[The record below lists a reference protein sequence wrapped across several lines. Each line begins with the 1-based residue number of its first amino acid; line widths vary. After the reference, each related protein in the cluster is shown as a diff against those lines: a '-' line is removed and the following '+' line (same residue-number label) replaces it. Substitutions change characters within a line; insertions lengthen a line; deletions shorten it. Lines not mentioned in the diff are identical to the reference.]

1 MNGREGSVAPGDTGN
16 EEKEIRKFGM
26 FQGVFVPTLLTILGV
41 ILYLRLGWVVGN
53 VGVIGAWAIIF
64 IAFTITTATALSM
77 SSLVSN
83 IRIGPGGAYS
93 IISRSMGLEIGGSIG
108 VPLYLSLA
116 FSVALYIFGFREGMQ
131 YIFPDLSPLLIDL
144 AVFAV
149 TFGIVVASTRIA
161 FRIQYAILAIIIVSL
176 VSVFAAG
183 WGTGTGASLLQPP
196 EGVSFWVVFAVFFPA
211 ATGIMAGANMSG
223 ELKNPRRAIPIGT
236 LSAIGVTLVIYLVV
250 AFWLSTVASSTQLQ
264 NDYTILIQD
273 ARWSQLVL
281 AGLLAATFSSALNS
295 MVGASRVLQA
305 MGEHNILPGSG
316 WLTKRSGTGIPRNA
330 ILLTGLIVF
339 AALMLRTLN
348 TIAPLI
354 TMFFLITYAMI
365 NVVILVEQSLGLV
378 SFRPL
383 LRIPRVVP
391 LIGTVGAFFTMFI
404 INPVFS
410 LVAVVVVASFYYL
423 LMYRHLKANSP
434 YGDVRSSLFV
444 AVAEWAARKSMKLPH
459 SQERAWRPHL
469 LIPVDDP
476 PGLRG
481 ASEFIRDITYP
492 RGSINIIGLTRRDQP
507 GQLRDQ
513 IASLARDFEEDGVYT
528 RWTMVESPRYGDG
541 IVASI
546 QALKSSFFQPNIVFL
561 MLPAAGNN
569 EEDTK
574 EVLVRATESH
584 MGIVLF
590 APHPQAA
597 LGHRRAINI
606 WLEQGCIGWE
616 PGMPLANCDLAL
628 LIAYKLR
635 INWGGTL
642 TLITPV
648 ENPDEVPGV
657 ERHLRS
663 LIEETRITVDDL
675 RVIPGDRE
683 NALAKSPPA
692 DLEIFSLARDPDL
705 GEIHRLVDITE
716 ASCIFCR
723 DSGEENALV

>member
-1 MNGREGSVAPGDTGN
+1 MASTDTREEQKG
-16 EEKEIRKFGM
+16 IRKFGT

-53 VGVIGAWAIIF
+53 VGVIGAWGIIL

-131 YIFPDLSPLLIDL
+131 YIFPDLSPLLVDL
-144 AVFAV
+144 AIFAV
-149 TFGIVVASTRIA
+149 IFLVVVVSTRVA
-161 FRIQYAILAIIIVSL
+161 FRIQYAILAIVIASL

-183 WGTGTGASLLQPP
+183 WGSGTAISFLQPP
-196 EGVSFWVVFAVFFPA
+196 GGVSFWVVFAVFFPA

-223 ELKNPRRAIPIGT
+223 ELKNPRRAIPLGT
-236 LSAIGVTLVIYLVV
+236 LAAIGVSLVIYLMVS
-250 AFWLSTVASSTQLQ
+250 FWLATVASPTQLQ
-264 NDYTILIQD
+264 NDYTVMIQD

-316 WLTKRSGTGIPRNA
+316 WLTRRSRTGVPRNA
-330 ILLTGLIVF
+330 ILFTGLIVF
-339 AALMLRTLN
+339 ASLMLRSLN

-383 LRIPRVVP
+383 LRIPRAVP
-391 LIGTVGAFFTMFI
+391 LVGTVGAFFTMFI

-410 LVAVVVVASFYYL
+410 LVAVVVVASFYYI

-444 AVAEWAARKSMKLPH
+444 ALAEWAARKSMKLPH

-469 LIPVDDP
+469 LIPVDNP
-476 PGLRG
+476 PALRG

-492 RGSINIIGLTRRDQP
+492 RGSINIIGLASREQP

-528 RWTMVESPRYGDG
+528 RWTMVESPSYGDG

-561 MLPAAGNN
+561 MLPAGSRN

-574 EVLVRATESH
+574 EVLIRATESH

-597 LGHRRAINI
+597 LGHRRAINL
-606 WLEQGCIGWE
+606 WLEVGCIGWE
-616 PGMPLANCDLAL
+616 PGMLLANCDLAL
-628 LIAYKLR
+628 LIAYKLK

-642 TLITPV
+642 ALITPV
-648 ENPDEVPGV
+648 ENPEEVPRV
-657 ERHLRS
+657 EQHLRS
-663 LIEETRITVDDL
+663 LMEEARITVDQL
-675 RVIPGDRE
+675 LVIPGDRE

-692 DLEIFSLARDPDL
+692 DLEIFSLAREPDL
-705 GEIHRLVDITE
+705 AEIHRLVVLTE

>member
-1 MNGREGSVAPGDTGN
+1 MASTDTREEQKG
-16 EEKEIRKFGM
+16 IRKFGT

-53 VGVIGAWAIIF
+53 VGVIGAWGIIL

-131 YIFPDLSPLLIDL
+131 YIYPDLSPLLVDL
-144 AVFAV
+144 AIFAV
-149 TFGIVVASTRIA
+149 IFLVVVVSTRVA
-161 FRIQYAILAIIIVSL
+161 FRIQYAILAIVIASL

-183 WGTGTGASLLQPP
+183 WGSGTAISFLQPP
-196 EGVSFWVVFAVFFPA
+196 GGVSFWVVFAVFFPA

-223 ELKNPRRAIPIGT
+223 ELKNPRRAIPLGT
-236 LSAIGVTLVIYLVV
+236 LAAIGVSLVIYLMVS
-250 AFWLSTVASSTQLQ
+250 FWLATVASPTQLQ
-264 NDYTILIQD
+264 NDYTVMIQD

-316 WLTKRSGTGIPRNA
+316 WLTRRSRTGVPRNA
-330 ILLTGLIVF
+330 ILFTGLIVF
-339 AALMLRTLN
+339 ASLMLRSLN

-383 LRIPRVVP
+383 LRIPRAVP
-391 LIGTVGAFFTMFI
+391 LVGTVGAFFTMFI

-410 LVAVVVVASFYYL
+410 LVAVVVVASFYYI

-444 AVAEWAARKSMKLPH
+444 ALAEWAARKSMKLPH

-469 LIPVDDP
+469 LIPVDNP
-476 PGLRG
+476 PALRG

-492 RGSINIIGLTRRDQP
+492 RGSINIIGLASREQP

-528 RWTMVESPRYGDG
+528 RWTMVESPSYGDG

-561 MLPAAGNN
+561 MLPAGSRN

-574 EVLVRATESH
+574 EVLIRATESH

-597 LGHRRAINI
+597 LGHRRAINL
-606 WLEQGCIGWE
+606 WLEVGCIGWE
-616 PGMPLANCDLAL
+616 PGMLLANCDLAL
-628 LIAYKLR
+628 LIAYKLK

-642 TLITPV
+642 ALITPV
-648 ENPDEVPGV
+648 ENPEEVPRV
-657 ERHLRS
+657 EQHLRS
-663 LIEETRITVDDL
+663 LMEEARITVDQL
-675 RVIPGDRE
+675 LVIPGDRE

-692 DLEIFSLARDPDL
+692 DLEIFSLAREPDL
-705 GEIHRLVDITE
+705 AEIHRLVVLTE

>member
-1 MNGREGSVAPGDTGN
+1 
-16 EEKEIRKFGM
+16 
-26 FQGVFVPTLLTILGV
+26 
-41 ILYLRLGWVVGN
+41 
-53 VGVIGAWAIIF
+53 
-64 IAFTITTATALSM
+64 
-77 SSLVSN
+77 
-83 IRIGPGGAYS
+83 
-93 IISRSMGLEIGGSIG
+93 
-108 VPLYLSLA
+108 
-116 FSVALYIFGFREGMQ
+116 
-131 YIFPDLSPLLIDL
+131 
-144 AVFAV
+144 
-149 TFGIVVASTRIA
+149 
-161 FRIQYAILAIIIVSL
+161 
-176 VSVFAAG
+176 
-183 WGTGTGASLLQPP
+183 
-196 EGVSFWVVFAVFFPA
+196 
-211 ATGIMAGANMSG
+211 MSG
-223 ELKNPRRAIPIGT
+223 ELKNPRRAIPLGT
-236 LSAIGVTLVIYLVV
+236 LSAIGVSLAVYMVV
-250 AFWLSTVASSTQLQ
+250 AFWLSTVASSTELQ
-264 NDYTILIQD
+264 TDYTILIQD

-339 AALMLRTLN
+339 AALMLRNLN

-365 NVVILVEQSLGLV
+365 NVVILVEQSLELV

-410 LVAVVVVASFYYL
+410 LVAVVVVAAFYYI

-469 LIPVDDP
+469 LIPVDIP
-476 PGLRG
+476 PELRG

-492 RGSINIIGLTRRDQP
+492 RGSINIIGISPRGEP
-507 GQLRDQ
+507 VQLREQ

-546 QALKSSFFQPNIVFL
+546 QALKGSFFRPNILFL
-561 MLPAAGNN
+561 MLPAAPRD

-574 EVLVRATESH
+574 EVLIRATESH

-590 APHPQAA
+590 ALHPQAA
-597 LGHRRAINI
+597 LGHRRAINL

-635 INWGGTL
+635 INWGGSL

-648 ENPDEVPGV
+648 ENTDEVPRV
-657 ERHLRS
+657 EQHLRS
-663 LIEETRITVDDL
+663 LMEEARIVVDSL
-675 RVIPGDRE
+675 LVIPGDRE

-692 DLEIFSLARDPDL
+692 DLEIFSLAREPDL
-705 GEIHRLVDITE
+705 AEVHRLVEVTE